1 VSISIASD
9 FVPAVF
15 SVFDD
20 LVAMVVL
27 VDRWVNP
34 QQLRQGVCPPLK
46 PVFPSEKWIAAA
58 AVIAD
63 LRPLIA

>member
-1 VSISIASD
+1 
-9 FVPAVF
+9 
-15 SVFDD
+15 
-20 LVAMVVL
+20 MVVL